1 MQSAPDVRIQIIVD
15 ARGVT
20 HGERLRDR
28 LDVAAERHPGPPI
41 ATQVLPFHQLDRTVI
56 EGSMA
61 IVFLDA
67 ACDVEAIRRTISR
80 IRSIL
85 DLPMIRVGGD
95 ADPRSIG
102 LPADVSADVLLATL
116 RGLAHRVPEI
126 RRLQSEIDA
135 TIQVAEGVRAEIAS
149 IDEELRAASMVQRE
163 FLPREMP
170 EIDGARVAAL
180 WRPAGYVSGDIFD
193 AFRIDHDRIGLFLAD
208 AVGHGVPAAL
218 MTMLMCRSLPT
229 RELLT
234 DGSHRVRPPG
244 EALAALNAFMVAR
257 QGRQARFATAAYV
270 IYDVRRRIASIASAG
285 HPPVLHLPPPGSTKA
300 TREIGSTGGL
310 LGVFPDAEFDV
321 TEVELAPEEAI
332 VVHSDGFEQAFPDA
346 TNDPA
351 TSNLPNDRYR
361 AIIDEAGRSRDPD
374 AMIER
379 VRTRLDGHDGSLH
392 QTDDLTMICL
402 RTGTPSA
409 SERRVRGHRDR
420 GRSTPSP
427 VSD

>member
-15 ARGVT
+15 AHGVN

-28 LDVAAERHPGPPI
+28 LDVAAKRHPGPPI

-56 EGSMA
+56 ERSTA

-67 ACDVEAIRRTISR
+67 ACDADAIRRTGTR

-95 ADPRSIG
+95 ADPGSIG
-102 LPADVSADVLLATL
+102 LPDDVSAEVLLATL

-126 RRLQSEIDA
+126 RRLQAEIDA
-135 TIQVAEGVRAEIAS
+135 TTHVAEGVRAEIAS

-229 RELLT
+229 RELLA

-257 QGRQARFATAAYV
+257 QGRQARFATAAYA
-270 IYDVRRRIASIASAG
+270 IYDVRRRLASIASAG
-285 HPPVLHLPPPGSTKA
+285 HPPVLHLPPPGSSKA

-346 TNDPA
+346 TNDSA
-351 TSNLPNDRYR
+351 TSNLPNERYR

-374 AMIER
+374 TMIAR
-379 VRTRLDGHDGSLH
+379 VRSRLDDHDGSLH

-402 RTGTPSA
+402 RAGTPAA
-409 SERRVRGHRDR
+409 SKRRMRGHRDR

-427 VSD
+427 VTD